1 MPSLICAHKVD
12 TLPEVAVV
20 PVAERVIALQEGRQ
34 MSLFDTTDYEKQ
46 EKADAAMDAIREKFG
61 AGAIRRAAFLKPGE
75 RASQKDT
82 EKSN

>member
-1 MPSLICAHKVD
+1 M
-12 TLPEVAVV
+12 

-61 AGAIRRAAFLKPGE
+61 AGAIKRAAFLKSGKGE
-75 RASQKDT
+75 P
-82 EKSN
+82 EKEA